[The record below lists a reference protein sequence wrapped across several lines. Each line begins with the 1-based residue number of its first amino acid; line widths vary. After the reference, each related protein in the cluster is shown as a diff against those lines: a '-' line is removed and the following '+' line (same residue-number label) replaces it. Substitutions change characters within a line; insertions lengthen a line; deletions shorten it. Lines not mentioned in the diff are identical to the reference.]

1 MTTTFAALGCRE
13 PFLAALEKR
22 GFTTP
27 TGVQA
32 ACFTPGLEGR
42 DLLVQSRTGSGKTL
56 AFGLPLLHRLTE
68 DRHPQALILAPTR
81 ELAQQV
87 GTELHAVMPKLHMA
101 SLVGGSSYAPQLK
114 SLSYGSPVV
123 VGTPGR
129 VMDHLERGTL
139 DLSKVSMIVLDEC
152 DEMLNM
158 GFLEDVETI
167 LKKVP
172 GKAQT
177 FLFSATLPA
186 PIDRVEELFHNLP
199 GRVHMWDGGGNASHA
214 DIAHTPVMVS
224 DHLHVKALVNLLLMD
239 EPSAA
244 LIFTKMKAQAEE
256 VAEALTAAGLPAA
269 YLHGDLVQSSRTRTL
284 SMFKEGRLRYLVATD
299 VAARGIDVEGL
310 PLVVHMGIPTQ
321 MEGYIHRSGRT
332 GRAGAKGSSMALVG
346 WKESRILMAW
356 SRRGSLKLDWR
367 NVPTPGE
374 IALAQDAR
382 LIERAKNAVSP
393 ALLDEAK
400 RLMAAGD
407 AVKLVAGLLG
417 MVQNARAKGY
427 DLPNDPP
434 KPTGPKRE
442 SYGSKPPFSKP
453 AYGSKAQDRDEKP
466 REYKKPWKPK
476 EQDSRADK
484 GPKRFEDRA
493 HGPRKGES
501 SYKAKDKR
509 TGTPFTKKGSGL

>member
-186 PIDRVEELFHNLP
+186 PIARLTERFLKNPERVQMSE
-199 GRVHMWDGGGNASHA
+199 GGGNASHA

-224 DHLHVKALVNLLLMD
+224 DHLQVKALVNLLLMD

-382 LIERAKNAVSP
+382 LIERAKNTVSP

-509 TGTPFTKKGSGL
+509 TGTPFTKKGS

>member
-186 PIDRVEELFHNLP
+186 PIARLTERFLKNPERVQMSE
-199 GRVHMWDGGGNASHA
+199 GGGNASHA

-224 DHLHVKALVNLLLMD
+224 DHLQVKALVNLLLMD

-509 TGTPFTKKGSGL
+509 TGTPFTKKRDA